1 MEKTTQN
8 QLNINHDSSKSM
20 TPYLI
25 LRKDKAENK
34 SANNPLLYI
43 DKRSKFKVSFT
54 LKNNNDFF
62 QRDNVE
68 INLRK
73 IYTTF
78 SEKDLVKKN
87 EKMFISDPL
96 KNENSNEIDKYMTK
110 VKMQTKNDI
119 FSNFKQFNQEN
130 NTFKEITFE
139 KNYQNIHKLD
149 SKISNNNK
157 KKLNKNDKILDYSNK
172 NNFESKCQIESKPTA
187 SILIYNNRIC

>member
-87 EKMFISDPL
+87 E
-96 KNENSNEIDKYMTK
+96 N
-110 VKMQTKNDI
+110 
-119 FSNFKQFNQEN
+119 
-130 NTFKEITFE
+130 
-139 KNYQNIHKLD
+139 
-149 SKISNNNK
+149 
-157 KKLNKNDKILDYSNK
+157 
-172 NNFESKCQIESKPTA
+172 
-187 SILIYNNRIC
+187 